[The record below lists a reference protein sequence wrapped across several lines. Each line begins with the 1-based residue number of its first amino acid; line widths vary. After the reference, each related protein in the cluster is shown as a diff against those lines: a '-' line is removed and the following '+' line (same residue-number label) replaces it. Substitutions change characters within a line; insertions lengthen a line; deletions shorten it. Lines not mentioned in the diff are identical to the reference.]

1 MLETVS
7 AIKKFVL
14 EERKLIGK
22 QLKHTLQT
30 NFVDNSTTPTS
41 EEIRQM
47 LLNEV
52 PRFGND
58 EDYVDLLVR
67 EALNIVTAEFREYR
81 IRWQKNLKSYCKY
94 MGTHSVKGQT

>member
-1 MLETVS
+1 M
-7 AIKKFVL
+7 
-14 EERKLIGK
+14 
-22 QLKHTLQT
+22 
-30 NFVDNSTTPTS
+30 DNSTTPTS

-81 IRWQKNLKSYCKY
+81 IRW
-94 MGTHSVKGQT
+94 